1 MADPDTVMMDGSVST
16 SPGPATSGSPM
27 DPATA
32 GSPIQKIPLEVLLRI
47 TYFLNTPELGNARLM
62 CRSIEQALYTSF
74 TKEFFTRKQ
83 FMISEE
89 SLQALIDI
97 SKSRLSRH
105 LRKIHIGLDRFPQV
119 PHIHG
124 HDPRSHRL
132 AEHYAGQFTL
142 LSNGYHREMLAE
154 AFRNLKYL
162 EDVVFRDFNS
172 TRRSRDGPY
181 RQWTSYGST
190 TAYNETGTRP
200 NQTTWGP
207 EITVAYG
214 STVFSSV
221 LFALGQAGARPKG
234 IEYMSRSRNHLRD
247 LAFNIPS
254 YMEASVFPVLNNLEK
269 LHLDVYLTGD
279 DGFSGNPSAAFCDE
293 KLRQFLLQVTN
304 IKHLRINETQG
315 SATGPGA
322 LLGWLGQ
329 SSTPSGA
336 PVNTASPPVSVP
348 GGIPP
353 PGPPPPSFPLL
364 EELNLGMMNVAPNRV
379 LEALKKFAPTLQRL
393 EMHKVILT
401 RRLPN
406 DSTGPPPKVSFWTK
420 FLERL
425 KDVPGLDL
433 HHIKISCPQQQWLS
447 RPSKSGVSFQADT
460 KSFMEYTGPDWKHFV
475 GEMIPKVVVHYT
487 PDEGDRDSDSD
498 SDDDGSHDEDDEDE
512 DEDEEES

>member
-1 MADPDTVMMDGSVST
+1 MTDGSAST
-16 SPGPATSGSPM
+16 TL

-47 TYFLNTPELGNARLM
+47 THFLTTPELGKVRLL
-62 CRSIEQALYTSF
+62 CRSMEQALYTSF
-74 TKEFFTRKQ
+74 TNEFFTRKQ

-105 LRKIHIGLDRFPQV
+105 LRKVHIGLDRFPQV
-119 PHIHG
+119 PHIRG
-124 HDPRSHRL
+124 NDPQSLRL
-132 AEHYAGQFTL
+132 AEHYTGQFTL

-154 AFRNLKYL
+154 AFRNLKHL

-172 TRRSRDGPY
+172 TRRTRDGPY

-190 TAYNETGTRP
+190 TAFNETGTRP

-247 LAFNIPS
+247 LAFNLPS
-254 YMEASVFPVLNNLEK
+254 YMEASVFPVLSNLEK

-279 DGFSGNPSAAFCDE
+279 DGFSAYPSAAFSDAN
-293 KLRQFLLQVTN
+293 LRRFLLQVTN
-304 IKHLRINETQG
+304 VKHLRINETQG
-315 SATGPGA
+315 SDTGPGA

-329 SSTPSGA
+329 TSNPSTSGA
-336 PVNTASPPVSVP
+336 SVNPATSAPSVP
-348 GGIPP
+348 AGVPP
-353 PGPPPPSFPLL
+353 TPPPSFPLL
-364 EELNLGMMNVAPNRV
+364 EELNLGMMSVSPSRV
-379 LEALKKFAPTLQRL
+379 LEALAKFAPTLQRL

-401 RRLPN
+401 RRLPK

-425 KDVPGLDL
+425 KDVPNLDL

-447 RPSKSGVSFQADT
+447 RPAKSPVNFQADN
-460 KSFMEYTGPDWKHFV
+460 KNAMEYTGPDWKHFV

-487 PDEGDRDSDSD
+487 PDEGDPDSD
-498 SDDDGSHDEDDEDE
+498 SDDGIWDQYALDL
-512 DEDEEES
+512 

>member
-1 MADPDTVMMDGSVST
+1 MADPDTVMTDGSAST
-16 SPGPATSGSPM
+16 TL

-47 TYFLNTPELGNARLM
+47 THFLTTPELGNLRLM

-74 TKEFFTRKQ
+74 TNEFFTRKQ
-83 FMISEE
+83 FMISEQ

-105 LRKIHIGLDRFPQV
+105 LRKVHIGLDRFPQV
-119 PHIHG
+119 PHIRG
-124 HDPRSHRL
+124 NDPQSLRL
-132 AEHYAGQFTL
+132 AEYYTGQFTL

-154 AFRNLKYL
+154 AFRNLKHL

-172 TRRSRDGPY
+172 TRRTRDGPY

-190 TAYNETGTRP
+190 TAFNETGTRP

-214 STVFSSV
+214 STVFNSV

-247 LAFNIPS
+247 LAFNMPS
-254 YMEASVFPVLNNLEK
+254 YMEAAVFPVLNNLEK

-279 DGFSGNPSAAFCDE
+279 DGFSAYPSAAFSDAN
-293 KLRQFLLQVTN
+293 LRRFLLQVTN
-304 IKHLRINETQG
+304 VKHLRINETQG
-315 SATGPGA
+315 SDTGPGA

-329 SSTPSGA
+329 TSNPSTSGA
-336 PVNTASPPVSVP
+336 SANPTTSAPSVP
-348 GGIPP
+348 TGVPTT
-353 PGPPPPSFPLL
+353 PPPSFPLL
-364 EELNLGMMNVAPNRV
+364 EELNLGMMSVSPSRV
-379 LEALKKFAPTLQRL
+379 LEALAKFAPTLQRL

-401 RRLPN
+401 RRLPK
-406 DSTGPPPKVSFWTK
+406 DSTGPPPKISFWTK
-420 FLERL
+420 FLEKL
-425 KDVPGLDL
+425 KDTPNLDL

-447 RPSKSGVSFQADT
+447 RPAKSPVNFQADN
-460 KSFMEYTGPDWKHFV
+460 KNAIEYTGPDWKHFV
-475 GEMIPKVVVHYT
+475 GEMIPKVIVYYT
-487 PDEGDRDSDSD
+487 PDEGDPDSDS
-498 SDDDGSHDEDDEDE
+498 DDGSHDEDDEDDEE
-512 DEDEEES
+512 DEDEEEA

>member
-1 MADPDTVMMDGSVST
+1 MADPDTVMTDGSAST
-16 SPGPATSGSPM
+16 TL

-47 TYFLNTPELGNARLM
+47 THFLTTPELGKVRLL
-62 CRSIEQALYTSF
+62 CRSMEQALYTSF
-74 TKEFFTRKQ
+74 TNEFFTRKQ

-105 LRKIHIGLDRFPQV
+105 LRKVHIGLDRFPQL
-119 PHIHG
+119 PHIRG
-124 HDPRSHRL
+124 NDPQSLRL
-132 AEHYAGQFTL
+132 AEHYIGQFTL

-154 AFRNLKYL
+154 AFRNLKHL

-172 TRRSRDGPY
+172 TRRTRDGPY

-190 TAYNETGTRP
+190 TAFNETGTRP

-207 EITVAYG
+207 ETTVAYG

-247 LAFNIPS
+247 LAFNLPS

-279 DGFSGNPSAAFCDE
+279 DGFLAYPSAAFSDAS
-293 KLRQFLLQVTN
+293 LRRFLLQVTN
-304 IKHLRINETQG
+304 VKHLRINETQG
-315 SATGPGA
+315 SDTGPGA

-329 SSTPSGA
+329 TSNPSTSGASVNPATSAPSVPSG
-336 PVNTASPPVSVP
+336 VPPT
-348 GGIPP
+348 
-353 PGPPPPSFPLL
+353 PPPSFPLL
-364 EELNLGMMNVAPNRV
+364 EELNLGMMSVSPSRV
-379 LEALKKFAPTLQRL
+379 LEALAKFAPTLQR
-393 EMHKVILT
+393 
-401 RRLPN
+401 
-406 DSTGPPPKVSFWTK
+406 SSPKVSFWTK

-425 KDVPGLDL
+425 KDVPSLDL

-447 RPSKSGVSFQADT
+447 RPAKSPVNFQADN
-460 KSFMEYTGPDWKHFV
+460 KNAMEYTGPDWKHFV

-487 PDEGDRDSDSD
+487 PDEGDPDSDS
-498 SDDDGSHDEDDEDE
+498 DDGSHDEDEEDDEEDE
-512 DEDEEES
+512 DEDET